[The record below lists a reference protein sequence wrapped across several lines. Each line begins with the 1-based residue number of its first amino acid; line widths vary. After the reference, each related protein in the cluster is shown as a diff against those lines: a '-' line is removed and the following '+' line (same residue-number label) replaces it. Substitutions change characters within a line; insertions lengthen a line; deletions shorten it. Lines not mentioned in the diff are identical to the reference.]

1 MTDAEKIAK
10 YEEYFRKMIAEHQK
24 QMRQDAQDEE
34 VIRIVRNHRRECDS
48 KGALRVVVSA

>member
-10 YEEYFRKMIAEHQK
+10 YEDYFRKMIAEHQK

-34 VIRIVRNHRRECDS
+34 VISMVNRHRRES
-48 KGALRVVVSA
+48 EGKGVLRVVISA